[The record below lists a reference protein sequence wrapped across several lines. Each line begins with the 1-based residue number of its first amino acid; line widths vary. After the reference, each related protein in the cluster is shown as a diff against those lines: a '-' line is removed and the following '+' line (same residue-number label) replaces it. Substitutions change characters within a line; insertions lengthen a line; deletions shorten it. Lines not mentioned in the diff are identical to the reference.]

1 MTLPATFTVANAI
14 DEGFERCGFDP
25 AKIGAQHIVSARRSI
40 RLLLA
45 DWNTD
50 GVLFWKV
57 AAAQTHTV
65 AVGES
70 SFTAVAGTIDVLDM
84 ACRRNS
90 LDTPM
95 VTLSRSDWFAIP
107 DKGIVS
113 SMATRYWVER
123 VTAGATVH
131 FYPKADN
138 ATDILVY
145 DAMLYFDDSGTLAN
159 AADIPD
165 RWLEAFVA
173 GLTCKLA
180 EKFARPLLAEKA
192 ALYGGPG
199 TMKGAYARART
210 GDRERSDTIFTIQ
223 RHRRSRR

>member
-1 MTLPATFTVANAI
+1 MSLPAAFTVANAI
-14 DEGFERCGFDP
+14 DEAFERINYDP
-25 AKIGAQHIVSARRSI
+25 SKIGAQHIVSARRSI

-65 AVGES
+65 AIGES

-95 VTLSRSDWFAIP
+95 VALSRSDWFAIP
-107 DKGIVS
+107 DKALVS

-145 DAMLYFDDSGTLAN
+145 DAMLYFDDSSTLAS
-159 AADIPD
+159 APDVVD

-173 GLTCKLA
+173 GLTFKLA

-192 ALYGGPG
+192 ALYGGPLN
-199 TMKGAYARART
+199 MKGAYARARM
-210 GDRERSDTIFTIQ
+210 GDRERGDTVFSIQ